1 LQLIGDHAS
10 FGFMQGVMNLAGTR
24 SVVLNV
30 MLSSASLTL
39 LATTFSPLPG
49 LGVEFVAVSLGIF
62 VVASLPVL
70 FFVGRHLETAHFGP
84 ANVVTLLRLALTAM
98 LLALVIAPA
107 STALLWLCIGVA
119 TVTLLLDGLD
129 GRLARKYGSSSRFGA
144 RFDMEVDAVL
154 ICVLALLAWHFERAG
169 IWVLAA
175 GLFRYAFVGAAMLL
189 PWLRAALPPSTRRKT
204 VCILQSTTLLICM
217 GPIIPVP
224 LAPWVAAAGIAL
236 LTWSFALDVLWL
248 YEHRDRGVQA

>member
-1 LQLIGDHAS
+1 
-10 FGFMQGVMNLAGTR
+10 MNLAGTR
-24 SVVLNV
+24 SLVLNV
-30 MLSSASLTL
+30 FFSSATLAL

-49 LGVEFVAVSLGIF
+49 LGVEFVAVSLSIF
-62 VVASLPVL
+62 VAASLPLL
-70 FFVGRHLETAHFGP
+70 FFFGRHLETTRFGP
-84 ANVVTLLRLALTAM
+84 ANGVTLLRLALTAM

-107 STALLWLCIGVA
+107 STALLWVCIGVA

-129 GRLARKYGSSSRFGA
+129 GRLARKYGSSRFGA

-169 IWVLAA
+169 VWVLSA
-175 GLFRYAFVGAAMLL
+175 GLLRYAFVGAALVL
-189 PWLRAALPPSTRRKT
+189 PWLRAALPPSTRRQT

-217 GPIIPVP
+217 GPIIPES

-248 YEHRDRGVQA
+248 HEHRQRGLQA